1 MLNSVATDTWALVQE
16 ASLAALDVHQSEKV
30 SVAAHDVQQLE
41 EALALAAAPG
51 PAAPIRPSPSDDIP
65 AVQQQAVHA
74 AEPTVVQADE
84 QPVGIQALQQEAA
97 SPAGPAEA
105 PAKGQSE
112 SSIALQQAPAPETKA
127 QVDTQE
133 EPGSEAESSA
143 AAEDSIARDDKRV
156 EVEDKPAPAVGL
168 DLTLLGSPNA
178 QVRG

>member
-1 MLNSVATDTWALVQE
+1 MLNSDATDTWALVQE

-65 AVQQQAVHA
+65 AVQQQALHA
-74 AEPTVVQADE
+74 AEPPEGPADE
-84 QPVGIQALQQEAA
+84 QPVG
-97 SPAGPAEA
+97 GPAEA

-168 DLTLLGSPNA
+168 DLTLLGLPNA

>member
-1 MLNSVATDTWALVQE
+1 MMLNNVATATWALVQE
-16 ASLAALDVHQSEKV
+16 M

-41 EALALAAAPG
+41 EALALPPAPG

-65 AVQQQAVHA
+65 AVPQQAVHA

-97 SPAGPAEA
+97 GPAGPAEA

-112 SSIALQQAPAPETKA
+112 SSLALQQAPAPETTA
-127 QVDTQE
+127 QVDSQE
-133 EPGSEAESSA
+133 EPGGEAVSSA

-156 EVEDKPAPAVGL
+156 EPEDKPAPPMGL
-168 DLTLLGSPNA
+168 DLTLPRSPNA